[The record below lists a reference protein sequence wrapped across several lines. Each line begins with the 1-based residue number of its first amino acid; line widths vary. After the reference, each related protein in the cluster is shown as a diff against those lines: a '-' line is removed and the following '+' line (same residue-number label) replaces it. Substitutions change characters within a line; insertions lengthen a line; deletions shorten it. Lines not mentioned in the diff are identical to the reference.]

1 MYPILRRDYIFLGS
15 GRKVIQMGDKMVDVH
30 ESFELFLCTRNQA
43 IANRL
48 VREGLV
54 NCVNMSISSAGL
66 EAKLLSIALSLEKP
80 ELQKRRDELNRQ
92 QADLSRQLKQL
103 QDTVLQELSSAQGD
117 ILENKVLII

>member
-1 MYPILRRDYIFLGS
+1 MYPILRRDYISLGS

-92 QADLSRQLKQL
+92 QADLSRQLKRL

-117 ILENKVLII
+117 ILENKVCI